1 MRAIAVTTLTF
12 RDEVLNAPKEQP
24 VLVDFWASWC
34 GPCRMLSPIV
44 DQIAEEID
52 GVKVCKV
59 NGDEEPDLVTAY
71 NVEAYPTLLLFR
83 GGEVVNEMVG
93 THPKA
98 AIISMING

>member
-1 MRAIAVTTLTF
+1 MHAIAVTALTF

-52 GVKVCKV
+52 GLKVCKV
-59 NGDEEPDLVTAY
+59 NADEEPDLVTAY
-71 NVEAYPTLLLFR
+71 HVEAFPTLLLFR
-83 GGEVVNEMVG
+83 GGEVANEMVG
-93 THPKA
+93 VRPKA
-98 AIISMING
+98 AIIDMING